1 VEERCGNPRT
11 RLQARKGK
19 LFSRA
24 PGEVVFPKRD
34 FDHTE
39 LRSACESFCEV
50 DVGFS
55 KNAECS
61 KSVIS
66 PEAHYLEVRQTFFQ
80 GIDHFVVAL
89 RIRRLQEEAGFDQ
102 QWQ

>member
-1 VEERCGNPRT
+1 MQT
-11 RLQARKGK
+11 QKGK
-19 LFSRA
+19 LFSHA

-34 FDHTE
+34 FDHTDFAR
-39 LRSACESFCEV
+39 LAKAFAKLMLDFAKMR
-50 DVGFS
+50 
-55 KNAECS
+55 KRS

-89 RIRRLQEEAGFDQ
+89 RIRRLQEEAGSDQ

>member
-1 VEERCGNPRT
+1 MKSVAEIRERDCRRRRGNCFPMRRGKWFSLNGTLIT
-11 RLQARKGK
+11 RNFAQLAKAFAKLMLDFAKMRK
-19 LFSRA
+19 
-24 PGEVVFPKRD
+24 
-34 FDHTE
+34 
-39 LRSACESFCEV
+39 
-50 DVGFS
+50 
-55 KNAECS
+55 CS

-80 GIDHFVVAL
+80 GINHFVVAL